1 MSEQPLVK
9 DEAQLSDEQLNNVA
23 GGANERF
30 RKAHEETLN
39 KSSEDKE
46 LSDKHLESVEGG
58 VSSRFE
64 EAHQEQLND

>member
-30 RKAHEETLN
+30 RKAHEESLADLKKLIKN
-39 KSSEDKE
+39 
-46 LSDKHLESVEGG
+46 
-58 VSSRFE
+58 
-64 EAHQEQLND
+64 N